1 MPIRRKINSYLSKCF
16 VYLNLQPV
24 TFNFPFNH
32 IVSFFT
38 TIKTKSLKRDQE
50 NDKFIQNHNGIQ
62 MPSHI
67 LTAAFETFT
76 NIFIE
81 DVSFITLWHSQNS
94 KYGIFFKDKAS
105 KNML

>member
-1 MPIRRKINSYLSKCF
+1 LPDYERLCQLKFKLYLSSKCF

-24 TFNFPFNH
+24 SFNFPFNH

-67 LTAAFETFT
+67 FTQLTAAFETFT

-81 DVSFITLWHSQNS
+81 DVLFTLATLEDTV
-94 KYGIFFKDKAS
+94 IP
-105 KNML
+105 